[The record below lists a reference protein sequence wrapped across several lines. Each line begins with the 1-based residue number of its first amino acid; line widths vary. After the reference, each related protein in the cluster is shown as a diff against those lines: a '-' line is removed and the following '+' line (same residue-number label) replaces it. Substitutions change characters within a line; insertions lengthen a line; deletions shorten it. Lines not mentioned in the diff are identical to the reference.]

1 MYSNYYGSYYGRG
14 ASGMIAGFGAGAS
27 VLLLAIAVFSI
38 VCMWR
43 VFVKAGEPGWKC
55 LIPIYNIYVFY
66 KIAWEAKYFLYVIL
80 GIVLAYVLMIIGLG
94 SNSGAM
100 SGIGAFV
107 MVILYGAIFV
117 LSIIAMVKLAK
128 RFGKSGGFAVGLILL
143 NTIFLAILAFDS
155 STYDRSRTD
164 GGPSKQNITDDPYH
178 SGDSNW

>member
-100 SGIGAFV
+100 SG
-107 MVILYGAIFV
+107 
-117 LSIIAMVKLAK
+117 
-128 RFGKSGGFAVGLILL
+128 
-143 NTIFLAILAFDS
+143 
-155 STYDRSRTD
+155 
-164 GGPSKQNITDDPYH
+164 
-178 SGDSNW
+178 SNAPQALFRNRC